1 MPEVLMNTLAF
12 VVGVVLPY
20 VAVAVFLAG
29 MGYRFRVWFKTPQPG
44 KMTLFPPANSTFRG
58 VLAETLLFP
67 SLFRGDRI
75 LWAFAW
81 LFHATLALVFI
92 GHIRVFT
99 ALIDRTLL
107 SAGMSPQ
114 GIDAMSHYSG
124 GAAGILLLATGLL
137 LFFRRLSVA
146 RVREISELPDYL
158 TPLLLVAIIATG
170 DLIRFAGH
178 FDLSETRVWTAS
190 LLTFSP
196 VVPQNG
202 MFLLHLTLAQ
212 LLIILIPFSKIL
224 HFGGIF
230 FTQALI
236 KRS

>member
-1 MPEVLMNTLAF
+1 MSTLAF
-12 VVGVVLPY
+12 IVGVVLPY
-20 VAVAVFLAG
+20 IVVPVFLIG
-29 MGYRFRVWFKTPQPG
+29 MVYRFRIWFKTPQPA
-44 KMTLFPPANSTFRG
+44 KMTLFPAADSTFRG
-58 VLAETLLFP
+58 VLSEALFFP

-75 LWAFAW
+75 LWSFAW
-81 LFHATLALVFI
+81 LFHATLALVFV

-99 ALIDRTLL
+99 GLIDRTLL
-107 SAGMSPQ
+107 SAGMSPA

-124 GAAGILLLATGLL
+124 GAAGIILLATGLL
-137 LFFRRLSVA
+137 LFFRRLSVP
-146 RVREISELPDYL
+146 RVREISALPDFL
-158 TPLLLVAIIATG
+158 MPLLLVAIISTG

-178 FDLSETRVWTAS
+178 FDLNETRIWTAS
-190 LLTFSP
+190 LLSFSP

-212 LLIILIPFSKIL
+212 LLIVLIPFSKIL